1 MITEKVF
8 EILGEGGGISIIRQ
22 KNKSIEKFLYIHVE
36 VVSAEE
42 GFDINEKEVYQNFEE
57 PFLLINNKYP
67 WYMLH
72 IKILHNNYREF
83 VIKKLLEKLNEKHF
97 KPDYLR
103 RSKNQLEKGLGIKL
117 DYTLDNNEI
126 IWTYTEADK

>member
-22 KNKSIEKFLYIHVE
+22 KNKSIEKFLYIHDE